1 MKPLKQII
9 FIGICGMFGYF
20 IIDAIQ
26 HIQSEI
32 HHRNGFIKKER
43 GYAKLANQSY
53 LKAVKLIPWE
63 NHYRLQLA
71 KSYEDTAI
79 KHPKEHIKYTN
90 LAIKEYETLIKS
102 DPLNPWF
109 NARLGLIYHDLHKKY
124 PSHAKYKSLAHDFAL
139 AATNNDPKN
148 PLFTLHYGHLLYT
161 YNNID
166 QSKAYYLK
174 TLAYDSD
181 LTEAHFNLAAIY
193 TEKNN
198 LEQAISH
205 YKIVHDQLRRL
216 EKKHSRQPSQELKNK
231 IDRFQNARIHLA
243 RYYFSENQPTSA
255 YELISIIPVSVEKYE
270 LLAEYYVKVN
280 QIAAAI
286 SLYKQLNDRLK
297 TDQYKEKINELRQ

>member
-20 IIDAIQ
+20 ILDAIQ

-43 GYAKLANQSY
+43 GYAKLANQSF
-53 LKAVKLIPWE
+53 LKAVELIPWE

-79 KHPKEHIKYTN
+79 KHPKKHIKYTN

-109 NARLGLIYHDLHKKY
+109 KARLGLIYHDLHKKN
-124 PSHAKYKSLAHDFAL
+124 PSQTTYKNLAHDLAL
-139 AATNNDPKN
+139 GATNNDPKN
-148 PLFTLHYGHLLYT
+148 PLFTLHYGHLVYT
-161 YNNID
+161 YNDIE
-166 QSKAYYLK
+166 KAKSYYLK
-174 TLAYDSD
+174 TLEYDSD

-193 TEKNN
+193 TEENN
-198 LEQAISH
+198 LAESITH
-205 YKIVHDQLRRL
+205 YKIVHEQLSRL
-216 EKKHSRQPSQELKNK
+216 EKRQRKQPSQELKNK
-231 IDRFQNARIHLA
+231 IDRFQNARINLA
-243 RYYFSENQPTSA
+243 HYYFSKNQPNSA

-270 LLAEYYVKVN
+270 LLAQYYEQVN
-280 QIAAAI
+280 QPAAAI
-286 SLYKQLNDRLK
+286 SLYKQLNNRLK
-297 TDQYKEKINELRQ
+297 TDQYNKKINELRQ